1 MVHQPIVQRQ
11 PEPQAAPV
19 AQEPS
24 YQQPAQAVMQQP
36 APQPVQQPLFQQP
49 QAAAEPMAPRQDFQP
64 SAPQAQPN
72 YAAAAAQQARP
83 IYQAAQPRPPMHGA
97 AAQQRPE
104 QPSYQARSA
113 APQYQEEPRQQRS
126 SGFNGFNIF
135 GRPKPAAREEQWEER
150 AEPSAKSITQTQPL
164 FGDEFDDE
172 IEIPTF
178 LRKQAN

>member
-1 MVHQPIVQRQ
+1 
-11 PEPQAAPV
+11 
-19 AQEPS
+19 
-24 YQQPAQAVMQQP
+24 MQQP

-49 QAAAEPMAPRQDFQP
+49 QAAPEPVAARQEYQQP
-64 SAPQAQPN
+64 APQAQPN
-72 YAAAAAQQARP
+72 YAAAAPQARP
-83 IYQAAQPRPPMHGA
+83 VYQTAQPRPPVHGA
-97 AAQQRPE
+97 TAP
-104 QPSYQARSA
+104 QPSYQARAA

-135 GRPKPAAREEQWEER
+135 GRPKPAAREEQWDER
-150 AEPSAKSITQTQPL
+150 PEPSAKSITQTQPL

>member
-1 MVHQPIVQRQ
+1 MVHQPMVQRLQ
-11 PEPQAAPV
+11 EPQPAPV

-24 YQQPAQAVMQQP
+24 YQQAPQPVPQQP

-49 QAAAEPMAPRQDFQP
+49 QAAAESAPARQDYQQP
-64 SAPQAQPN
+64 APQAQPN
-72 YAAAAAQQARP
+72 YAAAAPQARP
-83 IYQAAQPRPPMHGA
+83 VYQTAQPRPPVHGS
-97 AAQQRPE
+97 AAQQPT
-104 QPSYQARSA
+104 YQARGA
-113 APQYQEEPRQQRS
+113 TPQYQEEPRQQRG

-135 GRPKPAAREEQWEER
+135 GRPKPAAREEQWDER
-150 AEPSAKSITQTQPL
+150 PEPSAKSITQTQPL